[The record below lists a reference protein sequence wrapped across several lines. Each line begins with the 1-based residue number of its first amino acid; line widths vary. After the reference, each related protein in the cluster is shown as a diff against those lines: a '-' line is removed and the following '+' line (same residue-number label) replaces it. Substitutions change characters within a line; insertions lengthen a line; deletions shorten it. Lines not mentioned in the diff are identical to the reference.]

1 MPRTYRRQ
9 PAAPAEIQR
18 VRADELAASLP
29 ALPEKPEHNGAPHY
43 GPLTRRQEGAEPP
56 PEWDTLSDDAREL
69 VGQSIS
75 PNTRAQYGRRLRQ
88 LDEAIGRHPTDK
100 ALADFLASEYV
111 RGMAPASIQT
121 FLSAYA
127 FRSRILNQPPPGRMT
142 RQTMAGITR
151 AGKARGRGQ
160 VKGMRWEDV
169 DAAIA
174 ASLKDDPS
182 PRGHRDRAL
191 LALMSDALL
200 RVSEAVVATWGDVEH
215 LPNKGARLTITHSK
229 TDQEGKGVKLYIR
242 QRTVDLLADWAYAYS
257 VFARKQI
264 PACLHDDSIIFPRMN
279 RNAVVPHR
287 DGQPVPMNPEACRFI
302 IKKMAR
308 RIGLEGVSGH
318 SLRVGGAMSLAERG
332 VDLVKMQLAGRW
344 SSPGLPAHYAQGIQ
358 DAVMQEFD
366 TA

>member
-9 PAAPAEIQR
+9 PDAPAEIQQA
-18 VRADELAASLP
+18 RAVELAASLP
-29 ALPEKPEHNGAPHY
+29 ALPEQGAPQY
-43 GPLTRRQEGAEPP
+43 GPLARRQQGAEPP

-69 VGQSIS
+69 VAHSIS

-100 ALADFLASEYV
+100 ELADFLASEYV
-111 RGMAPASIQT
+111 RGMAPASIET
-121 FLSAYA
+121 FLAAYA
-127 FRSRILNQPPPGRMT
+127 FRARIFNQPPPGPMAR
-142 RQTMAGITR
+142 RTMSGITR

-200 RVSEAVVATWGDVEH
+200 RVSEAAAVTWGDVEY
-215 LPNKGARLTITHSK
+215 LPNKGARLTIAHSK
-229 TDQEGKGVKLYIR
+229 TDQEGKGVKLYVR

-257 VFARKQI
+257 LFARKQI
-264 PACLHDDSIIFPRMN
+264 PACLYDDSIIFPRMN
-279 RNAVVPHR
+279 RNAVIPHR
-287 DGQPVPMNPEACRFI
+287 EGQPVPLNPEACRFI

-308 RIGLEGVSGH
+308 RIGLKGVSGH

-332 VDLVKMQLAGRW
+332 VDLVRMQLAGRW
-344 SSPGLPAHYAQGIQ
+344 SKPDLPAHYAQGIQ
-358 DAVMQEFD
+358 DSVMQEFD